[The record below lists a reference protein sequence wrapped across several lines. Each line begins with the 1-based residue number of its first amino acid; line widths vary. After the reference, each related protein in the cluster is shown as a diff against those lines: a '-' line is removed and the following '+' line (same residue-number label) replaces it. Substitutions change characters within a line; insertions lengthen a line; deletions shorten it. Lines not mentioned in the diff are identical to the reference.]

1 MEAEVVKKRMAWLGK
16 RGASS
21 IEYTIIAAVIS
32 MAIVVGATGI
42 GQKVGLIYNSV
53 GNSIPK

>member
-1 MEAEVVKKRMAWLGK
+1 MEAEVVKKRMAWLGE
-16 RGASS
+16 RGTSS
-21 IEYTIIAAVIS
+21 IEYTLIAAVIS

-42 GQKVGLIYNSV
+42 GQKVGQIYNSV